1 MPTLHVRNVPTELY
15 DRIKE
20 LAERER
26 RSISAEVITL
36 LERVATEEGV
46 TQARPSFGWA
56 GALSHLKDQYTS
68 VELQHLANEWRND
81 DGPAH

>member
-36 LERVATEEGV
+36 LERVATEDGSV
-46 TQARPSFGWA
+46 HAKPSFSWA
-56 GALSHLKDQYTS
+56 GALSHLKDEYTS
-68 VELQHLANEWRND
+68 VELQHLANDWRSD